1 MKQFLILHRFW
12 KRKVC
17 GRLGWERGGGTK
29 NANKRYSTC
38 IIHMAVVTL
47 ICFNPI
53 ALKKT
58 KIVYNFGL
66 SECSKS

>member
-1 MKQFLILHRFW
+1 MWLVGVGEIQQEI
-12 KRKVC
+12 
-17 GRLGWERGGGTK
+17 
-29 NANKRYSTC
+29 NTC
-38 IIHMAVVTL
+38 IIDLAVVTL

-66 SECSKS
+66 SECSRVKWKQFKPNTVEKVA